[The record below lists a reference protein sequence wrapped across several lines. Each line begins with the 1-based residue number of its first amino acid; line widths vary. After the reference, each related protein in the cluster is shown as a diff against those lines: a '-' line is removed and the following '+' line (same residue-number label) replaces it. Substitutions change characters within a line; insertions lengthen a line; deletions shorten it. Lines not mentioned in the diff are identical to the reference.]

1 MKTTLPSIENI
12 EINQSTAA
20 VTPGQLERL
29 PQVLLL
35 VAKGRG
41 RKLPPETPLADTI
54 DERLRRIGQ
63 REKPSSL
70 TLELANRAGTRVVV
84 GFVDADAEAFGR
96 QAALRTLLAES
107 RRVPT
112 TQLAVAFAGL
122 GDATPGWADAAVV
135 AASAESFNLATFKSK
150 PKSATSLRKLALLGL
165 PRRMDFARSQAASAG
180 NNLARWL
187 SALPGNALT
196 PAIYRRHIARLART
210 ERWRV
215 ETIGHGALRRKGCG
229 AFLAVV
235 QGSSET
241 DAAIVRLRY
250 RPPKGT
256 KVRGHIALVGK
267 GICYDTG
274 GVNLKP
280 ARYMFGMHE
289 DMSGSATALGTLLA
303 LSRLEAPFAVD
314 CWLALAQNHIG
325 PAAYKPN
332 DVITACDG
340 TTIEIVHTDAE
351 GRMVLAD
358 TLALV
363 ARTKPDLCIDYATL
377 TGACVAALGTRY
389 SGVFTNRSALNPLL
403 IECGRAS
410 GERVWPFPQ
419 DEDYDKAIESTVAD
433 VRQCTLDNDADH
445 ILAARFLSRFIGKD
459 IPWVHMDLAATPAKG
474 GLGAIPTAST
484 GFGVRFTVEALLD
497 SGILAACK
505 R

>member
-1 MKTTLPSIENI
+1 MKTTLPSIENL

-20 VTPGQLERL
+20 VTAARL
-29 PQVLLL
+29 ARVPRLLLL
-35 VAKGRG
+35 VAKGSG
-41 RKLPPETPLADTI
+41 KKLPPGTPLADTI
-54 DERLRRIGQ
+54 SDRLKRNGQ
-63 REKPSSL
+63 RDKPTSL
-70 TLELANRAGTRVVV
+70 TLELANAAGTCVTV
-84 GFVDADAEAFGR
+84 GFVDADAEAFSR
-96 QAALRTLLAES
+96 QTTLRKLLTMVERA
-107 RRVPT
+107 PG
-112 TQLAVAFAGL
+112 TQLAVAFSGL
-122 GDATPGWADAAVV
+122 GDQTLAWADAAVV
-135 AASAESFNLATFKSK
+135 AASAHAFELAQFKSK
-150 PKSATSLRKLALLGL
+150 PKRKTSLRKLSLLGMPKRL
-165 PRRMDFARSQAASAG
+165 DTARSLAAAAG

-196 PAIYRRHIARLART
+196 PAIYRRHIATLART
-210 ERWRV
+210 EGWRV
-215 ETIGHGALRRKGCG
+215 ETLDQRALQRKGCG

-235 QGSSET
+235 QASTEK
-241 DAAIVRLRY
+241 DAAIVRVRY
-250 RPPKGT
+250 RPTGRSKA
-256 KVRGHIALVGK
+256 RGHIALVGK

-280 ARYMFGMHE
+280 ANYMFGMHE
-289 DMSGSATALGTLLA
+289 DMAGSATALGTLLA
-303 LSRLEAPFAVD
+303 LSRLGAPFEVD

-325 PAAYKPN
+325 PASYKPN

-377 TGACVAALGTRY
+377 TGACVGALGTRY
-389 SGVFTNRSALNPLL
+389 AGVFTNRSALNAML
-403 IECGRAS
+403 IDVGRAS

-419 DEDYDKAIESTVAD
+419 DEDYDQAIESTVAD
-433 VRQCTLDNDADH
+433 IKQCTLSSSPDH

-459 IPWVHMDLAATPAKG
+459 TPWVHMDLATAPAKG
-474 GLGAIPTAST
+474 GLGAIPTDST

-505 R
+505 H

>member
-1 MKTTLPSIENI
+1 MKTTLPSIENL

-20 VTPGQLERL
+20 VTAARLERV
-29 PQVLLL
+29 PRVLLL
-35 VAKGRG
+35 IAKGSG
-41 RKLPPETPLADTI
+41 KKLPSGTPLAEAI
-54 DERLRRIGQ
+54 SERLRRLGQ
-63 REKPSSL
+63 REMPPSL
-70 TLELANRAGTRVVV
+70 TLELGNRAATQVTV
-84 GFVDADAEAFGR
+84 GFVDADAAAFSR
-96 QAALRTLLAES
+96 HTTLRTLLGEAQ
-107 RRVPT
+107 RVPG

-122 GDATPGWADAAVV
+122 GDATLAWADAAVV
-135 AASAESFNLATFKSK
+135 AASAMSFDLADFKSK
-150 PKSATSLRKLALLGL
+150 PRPRVLLRKLALLGL
-165 PRRMDFARSQAASAG
+165 PKRLDTTRSQAAAAG

-196 PAIYRRHIARLART
+196 PAIYRRHIAQLARA
-210 ERWRV
+210 EGWRV
-215 ETIGHGALRRKGCG
+215 ETLDQRALRRKGCG

-235 QGSSET
+235 QGSTEA

-250 RPPKGT
+250 RPPQRT
-256 KVRGHIALVGK
+256 RVRGHIALVGK

-280 ARYMFGMHE
+280 ARHMFGMHE

-303 LSRLEAPFAVD
+303 LSRLRAPFEVD

-325 PAAYKPN
+325 PSAYKPN

-340 TTIEIVHTDAE
+340 TTIEVVHTDAE

-377 TGACVAALGTRY
+377 TGACVGALGTRY
-389 SGVFTNRSALNPLL
+389 SGVFTNRSDLNPLL

-419 DEDYDKAIESTVAD
+419 DEDYDKAIESKVAD
-433 VRQCTLDNDADH
+433 IRQCTLDNDADH

-459 IPWVHMDLAATPAKG
+459 TPWVHMDLATTPAKG
-474 GLGAIPTAST
+474 GLGAIPTDST

-505 R
+505 S

>member
-1 MKTTLPSIENI
+1 MKTTLPSIENL

-20 VTPGQLERL
+20 VTPARL
-29 PQVLLL
+29 DRVPRILLL
-35 VAKGRG
+35 VAKGSG
-41 RKLPPETPLADTI
+41 KKLPPETPFVDTI
-54 DERLRRIGQ
+54 GERLRRLGQ
-63 REKPSSL
+63 RDKPSSL
-70 TLELANRAGTRVVV
+70 TLELGNRASTRVTV

-96 QAALRTLLAES
+96 HTAARSLLMEAQ
-107 RRVPT
+107 RVPGA
-112 TQLAVAFAGL
+112 QLAVAFAGL
-122 GDATPGWADAAVV
+122 GDATLGWADAVIV
-135 AASAESFNLATFKSK
+135 AASAMSFELAEFKSK
-150 PKSATSLRKLALLGL
+150 PTRRVQLKKLALLGMPKRL
-165 PRRMDFARSQAASAG
+165 DVSRSLAAAAG

-196 PAIYRRHIARLART
+196 PAIYRRHVARLARA
-210 ERWRV
+210 EGWRV
-215 ETIGHGALRRKGCG
+215 ETMDHRALRRKGCG

-235 QGSSET
+235 QGSAET

-250 RPPKGT
+250 RPPQRT
-256 KVRGHIALVGK
+256 RVRGHIALVGK

-303 LSRLEAPFAVD
+303 LSRLRAPFEVD

-325 PAAYKPN
+325 PSAYKPN

-340 TTIEIVHTDAE
+340 TTIEVVHTDAE

-377 TGACVAALGTRY
+377 TGACVGALGTRY

-419 DEDYDKAIESTVAD
+419 DEDYDKAIESKVAD
-433 VRQCTLDNDADH
+433 IRQCTLDNDADH

-459 IPWVHMDLAATPAKG
+459 TPWVHMDLAATPTKG
-474 GLGAIPTAST
+474 GLGAIPTDST